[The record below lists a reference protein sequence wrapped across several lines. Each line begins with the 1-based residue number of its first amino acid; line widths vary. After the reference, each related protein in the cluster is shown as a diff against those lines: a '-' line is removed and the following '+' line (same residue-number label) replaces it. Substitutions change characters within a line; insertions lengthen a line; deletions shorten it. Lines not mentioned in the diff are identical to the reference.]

1 MRLKVNGLINIGLVM
16 TKVDRWIYNTIT
28 IYSEA
33 KSIAIVG
40 PADKKLLYLE
50 LKNIG
55 PYNMK
60 KRFAVKM
67 YDYDPQRAGEDI
79 TTADVVFDLEL
90 KEDLIV
96 NYACE
101 KMWPL
106 GKMYKG
112 KEFILVGDD
121 EHHNGDCNPITS
133 NKQLVKQN
141 ELKDVWE
148 FNELNRWKGKFY
160 MVAGCN

>member
-1 MRLKVNGLINIGLVM
+1 M

>member
-60 KRFAVKM
+60 KRFAVTM

>member
-1 MRLKVNGLINIGLVM
+1 M

-40 PADKKLLYLE
+40 PADKKLLYLAI
-50 LKNIG
+50 KNIG
-55 PYNMK
+55 PYQMK
-60 KRFAVKM
+60 KRFVVTM
-67 YDYDPQRAGEDI
+67 YDYDPQRASEDI

>member
-1 MRLKVNGLINIGLVM
+1 M
-16 TKVDRWIYNTIT
+16 TKVDRWIYNIIT

-60 KRFAVKM
+60 KRFNVTM
-67 YDYDPQRAGEDI
+67 YDYDPQRAAEEI
-79 TTADVVFDLEL
+79 TTADVVFDIKLE
-90 KEDLIV
+90 EDLII

-133 NKQLVKQN
+133 NKQLIKQN
-141 ELKDVWE
+141 GLKDVWE